1 MSGITISIGIKVL
14 FAYKFEAL
22 IIINA
27 LITQFPLIVKY
38 IASADNSS
46 ILRMSSSV
54 DSQATACKGDEKARD
69 CRCEHMDE
77 LLL

>member
-27 LITQFPLIVKY
+27 LITQFPLRLAIVKY
-38 IASADNSS
+38 IASADNS
-46 ILRMSSSV
+46 LFVRMSSGV
-54 DSQATACKGDEKARD
+54 DSQVTACKGKITR
-69 CRCEHMDE
+69 
-77 LLL
+77 